1 MQLLLRRKADV
12 QAKNKQDKTP
22 LDLAKG
28 AMRKLLEDALSARA
42 AAAGEGG
49 GDAMD
54 VEPAAKKTRVDS
66 KEEGLT

>member
-12 QAKNKQDKTP
+12 MAKNKQDKTP

-28 AMRKLLEDALSARA
+28 PIRTLLEDALSSKSA
-42 AAAGEGG
+42 ADGEG

-54 VEPAAKKTRVDS
+54 VEPAAKKTRVEQ
-66 KEEGLT
+66 KALT